1 MDKEIIEEKRNFLLH
16 FCKGYQ
22 DYGHDMVEADNFED
36 VKFFLVGLCNRA
48 LALSLGFI
56 DLTTSKFENY
66 LAAIPLIRLMLDN
79 AMTGYAFFMAG
90 DTFEERLKLITHI
103 RNGKEIRQFR
113 LANKNTLMEKY
124 IINEMNHEIQG
135 IRPLYKKASSYI
147 HYSGNL
153 INASAQKKGNK
164 MRMHVNNLSGIYTD
178 EERFEF
184 WEDMIGANIYMIT
197 VIAKWDDYIR
207 ETINPFIEK
216 NINPFIER
224 EIEANR
230 ETIERLLKEMNN
242 Q

>member
-1 MDKEIIEEKRNFLLH
+1 MDKEIIEEKRNSLLY

-22 DYGHDMVEADNFED
+22 DYGHYIVEADNFED

-48 LALSLGFI
+48 LALNLGFI
-56 DLTTSKFENY
+56 DLTTSKFKNY

-90 DTFEERLKLITHI
+90 DTFEERIKLITHI

-153 INASAQKKGNK
+153 INASAQREGSK
-164 MRMHVNNLSGIYTD
+164 MWMHVNNLSGIYTD
-178 EERFEF
+178 EERLEF
-184 WEDMIGANIYMIT
+184 WEDMFGANIYMSLI
-197 VIAKWDDYIR
+197 IAKWDDYIR
-207 ETINPFIEK
+207 ETINPFIE
-216 NINPFIER
+216 R
-224 EIEANR
+224 GIEANR

>member
-1 MDKEIIEEKRNFLLH
+1 MDKEIIEEKRNFLLY

-22 DYGHDMVEADNFED
+22 DYGNDMVEADNFED

-48 LALSLGFI
+48 LALNLGFI

-90 DTFEERLKLITHI
+90 DTFEERLKYIQHI
-103 RNGKEIRQFR
+103 RKGKEIHLFKTP
-113 LANKNTLMEKY
+113 NKKILLEKF
-124 IINEMNHEIQG
+124 IINEMSHEIQG

-153 INASAQKKGNK
+153 INASAQIKGNQ
-164 MRMHVNNLSGIYTD
+164 MRMHVNDLAGIYTD
-178 EERFEF
+178 EERLEF
-184 WEDMIGANIYMIT
+184 WEDMIGANIYMSLIIT
-197 VIAKWDDYIR
+197 KWDDYIR
-207 ETINPFIEK
+207 ETII
-216 NINPFIER
+216 PFIER
-224 EIEANR
+224 KIEANR